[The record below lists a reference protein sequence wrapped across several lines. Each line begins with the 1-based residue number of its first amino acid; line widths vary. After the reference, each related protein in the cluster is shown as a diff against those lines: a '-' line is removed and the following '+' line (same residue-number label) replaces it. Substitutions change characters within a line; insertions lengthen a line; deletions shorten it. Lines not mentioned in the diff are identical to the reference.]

1 MQEELQTM
9 LKECHLCP
17 RNCGVDRLAGQKGFC
32 GVDAGIMVAR
42 AALHMWEEPCISGKE
57 GSGAVFFS
65 GCSLGC
71 VFCQNRTIS
80 KGQSGKVITVEHLTE
95 LFLDL
100 QAQKANNINLVT
112 AGHFLPQVREALI
125 LAKEQGL
132 TIPVVYNSSGYEKAE
147 MLRYLEG
154 LVDIYLP
161 DLKYLEADL
170 AGKYSHAKDY
180 PEVAMKALEE
190 MVRQVRM
197 PEFDERGMMKKGV
210 IVRHL
215 LLPGHVRNSKKV
227 LEYLYGTYGDQI
239 YISLMNQYTPM
250 PAMKDDPQLS
260 RKVTDR
266 EYDRL
271 LDHAISFGV
280 TNCFIQE
287 GETAKESFIPEFN
300 GEGV

>member
-71 VFCQNRTIS
+71 AFCQNRTIS
-80 KGQSGKVITVEHLTE
+80 KGQSGKVITVEHLAE

-190 MVRQVRM
+190 MVRQVRT

-215 LLPGHVRNSKKV
+215 VLPGYISDSKDV
-227 LEYLYGTYGDQI
+227 LEYLWDHFGNKI
-239 YISLMNQYTPM
+239 YVSIMSQYTPL
-250 PAMKDDPQLS
+250 PHVSAWPELNRQ
-260 RKVTDR
+260 VTWD
-266 EYDRL
+266 EYHEVVDYARFL
-271 LDHAISFGV
+271 GMSQV
-280 TNCFIQE
+280 YIQE
-287 GETAKESFIPEFN
+287 GECAKDSFIPAFDC
-300 GEGV
+300 EGI